1 MNTRPEVIINDSLPL
16 YDENMNLIQEDY
28 SSYEDENDKGEEE
41 E

>member
-1 MNTRPEVIINDSLPL
+1 MSTKPEEIINDSLPL

-28 SSYEDENDKGEEE
+28 SSYEDDFDKEEE